1 MWTPA
6 GFFPLYNSGRIS
18 TGREGGDVDS
28 FLVVS
33 SNSNH
38 ASTFPA
44 SSNIPT
50 HLWKHKPGDTSAG
63 TQTPPSLMTVIQCGH
78 LFLTQILVNS
88 EVHTPPRSWTMTQS
102 RVRVEVAV
110 TVGIV
115 SSWWAVWTACFSQNT
130 ANYLN
135 HVTNLPKCSEWQ
147 VQWPSLSCRMKRGE
161 GTHHLL
167 SHFPN
172 KELALCHFRSMS
184 LETCNIF
191 RSMFL
196 MSKPTTYNCR
206 NFGSYSKAG
215 TKNASIGIFWSFR
228 FDINCAEA
236 WS

>member
-1 MWTPA
+1 M
-6 GFFPLYNSGRIS
+6 
-18 TGREGGDVDS
+18 
-28 FLVVS
+28 VS

-130 ANYLN
+130 ANYTTMSPIYQN
-135 HVTNLPKCSEWQ
+135 AVNDKYNGQ
-147 VQWPSLSCRMKRGE
+147 VYPAGWKGGE
-161 GTHHLL
+161 GTDHLL